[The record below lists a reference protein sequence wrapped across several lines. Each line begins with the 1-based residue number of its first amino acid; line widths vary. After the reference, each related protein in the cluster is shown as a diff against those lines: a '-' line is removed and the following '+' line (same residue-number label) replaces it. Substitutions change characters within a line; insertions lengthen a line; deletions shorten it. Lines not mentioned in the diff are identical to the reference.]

1 MNSRAVAVPMPLAA
15 PVMTATFP
23 ASLCDDDRESAAVVE
38 KRLAATPRGEKIE
51 TNRYACVI
59 SGSGG

>member
-1 MNSRAVAVPMPLAA
+1 MPLAA

-38 KRLAATPRGEKIE
+38 KRLAATPGKATGAPRVLP
-51 TNRYACVI
+51 CLQP
-59 SGSGG
+59 